1 MTAPVPF
8 YSKIMKASDISAL
21 LPIKTEAMPKIATF
35 AQEPTRLT
43 LKSFQECNQD
53 QAIAI
58 ISATEPLLGF
68 LGLILKDASYI
79 TINNG
84 NSYILSVVPG
94 PCPEH
99 ANNQNSHSNHFT
111 IAQEHYKTYC
121 KFQVILVSMIT
132 NCCLLKHP
140 ITLTLILPM
149 HSTPTSESSLE

>member
-1 MTAPVPF
+1 
-8 YSKIMKASDISAL
+8 MKASDISAL

-43 LKSFQECNQD
+43 LKSFQECIQD
-53 QAIAI
+53 QAIDI

-68 LGLILKDASYI
+68 LGLVLKDASYI

-99 ANNQNSHSNHFT
+99 ANNKTATQITETSHLFT

-140 ITLTLILPM
+140 ITLTPM
-149 HSTPTSESSLE
+149 HSTPTSESSL

>member
-1 MTAPVPF
+1 
-8 YSKIMKASDISAL
+8 MKASDISAL

-35 AQEPTRLT
+35 TQEPTRLT
-43 LKSFQECNQD
+43 LKSFQECIQD
-53 QAIAI
+53 QAIDI

-68 LGLILKDASYI
+68 LGLVLKDASYI

-94 PCPEH
+94 LPCPEH
-99 ANNQNSHSNHFT
+99 ANNKTATQITETSHLFT

-121 KFQVILVSMIT
+121 KFQVILVSMIS

-140 ITLTLILPM
+140 PLP
-149 HSTPTSESSLE
+149 